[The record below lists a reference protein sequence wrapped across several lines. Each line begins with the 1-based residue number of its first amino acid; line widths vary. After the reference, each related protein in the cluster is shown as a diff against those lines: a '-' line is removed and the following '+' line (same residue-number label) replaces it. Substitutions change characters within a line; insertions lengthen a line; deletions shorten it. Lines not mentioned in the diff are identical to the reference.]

1 MKKKTIISKRQD
13 KFLKEF
19 LRTKSLENLLPL
31 YVAAISNDTELFKIL
46 PENLIAPIVESLRN
60 IQSTIGLPKEP
71 KESGFSLDEI
81 LRNLRNLNTNEL
93 LSRYTFSLT
102 GNPASFSEIS
112 EDILTSAESWLDE
125 LRACVTGKNGLFSNE
140 FDPETYVDGFIQ
152 FAGGERIIKTSGAND
167 PTNADYFFQNDN
179 VIIELKILKTDFLE
193 SNKDKLELA
202 RKEALKKIKITP
214 EMILGTVKS
223 YPKELFDA
231 EFRVIRDALQR
242 RTKDANKQIKKSKTL
257 LNAANAKGVVIF
269 LIDGF
274 YSISPFL
281 TIELLYEPLSRQ
293 FSAVDSMIF
302 LNFRRKVT
310 LNLDDGPY
318 DYFIYQPRFKET
330 PSNQFADF
338 IDRLGKKWFEYMQ
351 LLSGKRFDKHILSY
365 DSRNLSGGI
374 WK

>member
-179 VIIELKILKTDFLE
+179 VIIELKILKTDFLYQ
-193 SNKDKLELA
+193 NKLESS
-202 RKEALKKIKITP
+202 
-214 EMILGTVKS
+214 VK
-223 YPKELFDA
+223 
-231 EFRVIRDALQR
+231 
-242 RTKDANKQIKKSKTL
+242 
-257 LNAANAKGVVIF
+257 
-269 LIDGF
+269 
-274 YSISPFL
+274 
-281 TIELLYEPLSRQ
+281 
-293 FSAVDSMIF
+293 
-302 LNFRRKVT
+302 
-310 LNLDDGPY
+310 
-318 DYFIYQPRFKET
+318 
-330 PSNQFADF
+330 
-338 IDRLGKKWFEYMQ
+338 
-351 LLSGKRFDKHILSY
+351 
-365 DSRNLSGGI
+365 
-374 WK
+374 